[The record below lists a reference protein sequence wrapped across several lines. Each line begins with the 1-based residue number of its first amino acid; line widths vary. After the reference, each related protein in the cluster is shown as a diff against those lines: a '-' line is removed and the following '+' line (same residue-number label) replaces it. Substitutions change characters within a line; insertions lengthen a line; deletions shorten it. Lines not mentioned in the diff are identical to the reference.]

1 MKIRLVTEVDIPK
14 WEYLSSEYDHYI
26 KELVSDLTEWYEGN
40 DNFPSFK
47 SYMESKINKNEAF
60 MAVDNSDNCLGIIAF
75 SYKNNNITF
84 FGISYKAEL
93 KIVGTELLYYAINL
107 LDKTKS
113 IHINEIASTSEW
125 IKQHKELF
133 INIGFIQKGN
143 SLENGVPV
151 TTFVK
156 YPKIN

>member
-1 MKIRLVTEVDIPK
+1 MEIRHVTEVDIPK
-14 WEYLSSEYDHYI
+14 WEHLSSEYDRYV

-40 DNFPSFK
+40 DNSPSYK
-47 SYMESKINKNEAF
+47 SYMLSKINKKEAF

-84 FGISYKAEL
+84 FGISYEAEL

-113 IHINEIASTSEW
+113 IHINEIASTTEW

-133 INIGFIQKGN
+133 INIGFTQKEN

-151 TTFVK
+151 ITFEK
-156 YPKIN
+156 HLKIN